1 MKIIEVANV
10 DFSLRQFLLP
20 LMREMRARG
29 HEVIGSCAEG
39 RFLDGPRAEG
49 FRIVPIPFERRASP
63 LAHWRAFRALVGLF
77 REEKPDL
84 VHAHMPISG
93 FLARMAAWR
102 AGVPRIACT
111 CHGFWF
117 NYPGNPA
124 RQAVGFLMEWLAA
137 RVTTVFLTVSD
148 EEARDARRL
157 WINRQAV
164 SVRNGRDPAV
174 FHPDPA
180 ARARLR
186 AEMGVAEDQVVVV
199 AVSRLVRHK
208 GYPEL
213 AAAMRDMPDAELWVV
228 GERLLSDR
236 GGDMLT
242 VLRDAGLGS
251 RLRLL
256 GYRTDVAA
264 VLAAADIFVLPSHF
278 EGLPMS
284 VIEAMLTGLPVV
296 ATNIRGPRE
305 QVVTDVTG
313 LLVPPGSVAPLAAA
327 LRRLADDP
335 AARAAMGGAGRA
347 RAVELYDEAKVL
359 ARTLELLGVE
369 DRILSAGYA
378 AMAADKA
385 REASAERWSEGLLRD
400 VADDQAERDV

>member
-1 MKIIEVANV
+1 MKVIEVTNV

-20 LMREMRARG
+20 LMREIRARG
-29 HEVIGSCAEG
+29 HEVIGACAEG
-39 RFLDGPRAEG
+39 QFLDVPRDEG
-49 FRIVPIPFERRASP
+49 FRIVAIPFARRASP

-77 REEKPDL
+77 REEKPEL

-93 FLARMAAWR
+93 FLARMAAWW

-124 RQAVGFLMEWLAA
+124 RKAVGFLMEWIAA
-137 RVTTVFLTVSD
+137 RVTSIFLTVSD

-157 WINRQAV
+157 WICRNAV

-174 FHPDPA
+174 FRPDSAERVRMRA
-180 ARARLR
+180 AL
-186 AEMGVAEDQVVVV
+186 GVPEDRVAVA

-213 AAAMRDMPDAELWVV
+213 AAAMGDVPDADLWVV

-236 GGDMLT
+236 GADMLT
-242 VLRDAGLGS
+242 LLRHAGLGS
-251 RLRLL
+251 RLHLL

-264 VLAAADIFVLPSHF
+264 ILAAADIFVLPSHF

-305 QVVTDVTG
+305 QVVHGITG
-313 LLVPPGSVAPLAAA
+313 LLVPPGSVAQLAEA
-327 LRRLADDP
+327 LRRLACDP
-335 AARAAMGGAGRA
+335 AARAAMGAAGRA
-347 RAVELYDEAKVL
+347 RALELYDEAKLLV
-359 ARTLELLGVE
+359 RTMELLGIE
-369 DRILSAGYA
+369 DCRTVSLGTT
-378 AMAADKA
+378 
-385 REASAERWSEGLLRD
+385 R
-400 VADDQAERDV
+400 

>member
-1 MKIIEVANV
+1 MKVIEVTNV

-20 LMREMRARG
+20 LMREIRARG
-29 HEVIGSCAEG
+29 HEVIGACSEG
-39 RFLDGPRAEG
+39 QFLNVPREEG
-49 FRIVPIPFERRASP
+49 FRIVPIPFERRTSP
-63 LAHWRAFRALVGLF
+63 LAHWRAFQALIRLF

-93 FLARMAAWR
+93 FLARMAAWWT
-102 AGVPRIACT
+102 GVPRIACT

-137 RVTTVFLTVSD
+137 RVTTVFVTVSD

-157 WINRQAV
+157 WISRDAV

-174 FHPDPA
+174 FRPDPI

-186 AEMGVAEDQVVVV
+186 AELGVPEDQVVIV

-213 AAAMRDMPDAELWVV
+213 AAAMREVPDANLWVV

-236 GGDMLT
+236 GEDMLNL
-242 VLRDAGLGS
+242 LRNAGLGPG
-251 RLRLL
+251 LHLL

-264 VLAAADIFVLPSHF
+264 ILAAADIFVLPSHF

-284 VIEAMLTGLPVV
+284 VIEAMLAGLPVV
-296 ATNIRGPRE
+296 ATDIRGPRE
-305 QVVTDVTG
+305 QVLPEVTG
-313 LLVPPGSVAPLAAA
+313 LLVPAATVAPLAAA
-327 LRRLADDP
+327 LRSLTGDP
-335 AARAAMGGAGRA
+335 TARAAMGASGRQ
-347 RAVELYDEAKVL
+347 RAVELYDEAKML

-369 DRILSAGYA
+369 DRRL
-378 AMAADKA
+378 AD
-385 REASAERWSEGLLRD
+385 R
-400 VADDQAERDV
+400 